1 MKTLLSSKNFLSNNW
16 AKNSNSIWLA
26 SSMRLYRNLK
36 THNFPHKL
44 ESSFLSEL
52 THMLKHPLENCS
64 QLKKG
69 HFFLMK
75 DLKPDERQLLFEY
88 YLAGHNYQSFHG
100 QEGLFIDSTHNLHVL
115 INTSDHLVLNY
126 VNSSNHLEDIFSK
139 LIHME
144 NELTKEIEFAFSPK
158 FGFLTSSIDDCGTGL
173 NVDIFLHLPALIHMK
188 KIDEQLEKNASHSI
202 FYTSIQGQSDVFL
215 GDLVVLSNQQTLG
228 VSEEQLI
235 KSVHS
240 HALNLIIAE
249 KKARESL
256 KKEPSNLK
264 NNVSKAFGT
273 LKHAYQ
279 LDEEEAMH
287 CLSLCKLGVELEWIQ
302 NLSVEKI
309 NELFFSMGKSSLQL
323 RVSSSEDLPSQRATL
338 IKKEIE
344 KASL

>member
-235 KSVHS
+235 KSMHS